1 MIFRLKSFCELPQ
14 RKGLIFSPNIPTI
27 NKQFGSLSSHGDFSS
42 SILNGFTG
50 SIGNTPLIKLEKLSK
65 ESGCNILVKAEY
77 MNPGG
82 NDIICNKIFLLPFI
96 DDFFS
101 SRIGKG

>member
-1 MIFRLKSFCELPQ
+1 MKFRLKNFFGLPRRKNLLFSQELSIKNPLN
-14 RKGLIFSPNIPTI
+14 R
-27 NKQFGSLSSHGDFSS
+27 LSTQVDFSS

-50 SIGNTPLIKLEKLSK
+50 TIGNTPLIKLEKLSK

-82 NDIICNKIFLLPFI
+82 
-96 DDFFS
+96 FFF
-101 SRIGKG
+101 K